1 MVSAQGIQS
10 AKQTYMRNSNTTCGI
25 PSKLLRHDANASLMR
40 KSTSPTREEAILK
53 PGKSRVQVRLVRR
66 PVEQAQSRRLAPV
79 LRIIGGQNFIMHD
92 EMCDRFVFQGH
103 SHMFLVS
110 VMNGSSHTARRS
122 DQTLCLVAVPG
133 PKPGGHETSKVT
145 VAYF

>member
-40 KSTSPTREEAILK
+40 KSTSPSFQAS

-110 VMNGSSHTARRS
+110 VMNDSVPCRHGTIQATQLRRLPS
-122 DQTLCLVAVPG
+122 RDRSLVVM
-133 PKPGGHETSKVT
+133 KRQR
-145 VAYF
+145 